1 MDKFGEVKQQC
12 GYGMTNT
19 SSIIRAYIDIETTGL
34 DPASA
39 DLTVVGIYI
48 EQDER
53 RRVVQLYERS
63 LTRDNLIAE
72 LAMTDIWWK

>member
-1 MDKFGEVKQQC
+1 
-12 GYGMTNT
+12 
-19 SSIIRAYIDIETTGL
+19 
-34 DPASA
+34 
-39 DLTVVGIYI
+39 LTVVGIYI